1 MVLVTATRE
10 WEILQILVVCLI
22 CMAHAAVLAAEVV
35 EGLGSLVVQEEV
47 TPGLCCYSTL
57 PAMRLRAL
65 LDASFCQS
73 EGRSILERN
82 DGMPVNSARTLSF
95 QGGRMAVPA
104 TRFPY
109 INTVEVHGKV
119 CNAVAISKTHI
130 LTKASCIGA
139 AAGTNFD
146 PGAWKGGVG
155 SVWTPA
161 QLGLHSKQVHIHPNW
176 TGATSDQHDAAILTL
191 GKPIRD
197 QPVVLADPTFCLVEH
212 LPAHTVWPWGGG
224 GYLVSSYTAC
234 ADPWCCATTG
244 LVNGTSANQPNGTC
258 DLPGGILVLLE
269 SPSASTAPHGCGH
282 TSHATIE
289 SGSPDLDLLV
299 GIYALPDVALDSET
313 AEEITWI
320 ATIRS
325 WIDEIIL

>member
-161 QLGLHSKQVHIHPNW
+161 QLVSAPYPAKLKVQWSWRSGSLHFV
-176 TGATSDQHDAAILTL
+176 
-191 GKPIRD
+191 R
-197 QPVVLADPTFCLVEH
+197 
-212 LPAHTVWPWGGG
+212 
-224 GYLVSSYTAC
+224 
-234 ADPWCCATTG
+234 WC
-244 LVNGTSANQPNGTC
+244 
-258 DLPGGILVLLE
+258 
-269 SPSASTAPHGCGH
+269 PHG
-282 TSHATIE
+282 E
-289 SGSPDLDLLV
+289 
-299 GIYALPDVALDSET
+299 
-313 AEEITWI
+313 
-320 ATIRS
+320 
-325 WIDEIIL
+325 